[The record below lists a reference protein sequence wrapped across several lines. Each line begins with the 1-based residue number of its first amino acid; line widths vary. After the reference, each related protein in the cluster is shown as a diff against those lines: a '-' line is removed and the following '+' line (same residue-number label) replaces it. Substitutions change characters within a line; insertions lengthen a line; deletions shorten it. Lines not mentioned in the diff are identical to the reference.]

1 MAEDIRALERAL
13 RNRRAELQRLIL
25 QMRSD
30 HLNSGAV
37 FRILNKELRSIEE
50 KLKNPAEPTSK

>member
-1 MAEDIRALERAL
+1 MTEDIKALERAL

-30 HLNSGAV
+30 HLNSGSV
-37 FRILNKELRSIEE
+37 FRILNSELHSIEE
-50 KLKNPAEPTSK
+50 KLKNPSEATSK

>member
-1 MAEDIRALERAL
+1 MAEDIRALERSL

-30 HLNSGAV
+30 HLSSGSV
-37 FRILNKELRSIEE
+37 FRILNNELRSIEE
-50 KLKNPAEPTSK
+50 KLKNPSDLSSK